1 MGLLSWLSLDKKR
14 GGDNALD
21 RDKGEGP
28 SKKHTGAAAASAP
41 KTRSR
46 APSEERDR
54 QPSKKNASSKKNS
67 AASDKKRKQVK
78 DSQKKS
84 SSSASRKQQQQ
95 QEKNKASG
103 SGIAGRATRGGA
115 TANGGRGRSSSPPRA
130 TANGINKRSGG
141 RDGANNNRN
150 MSPPRKQQQ
159 QEKKAEVYKKA
170 SKKRRRDA
178 SPSSPTTSTAEAAAA
193 ADAPKRQQQQQ
204 QLNIAGATTTT
215 GGLKRVRSSWRLRPL
230 IVDEKLRVFV
240 EGRDEELLHYDGGE
254 FWKWLKDCEVGAADP
269 TDGFPYPLVVQD
281 SDLRTVLEIKEPAAI
296 LPQTAA
302 AAVAA
307 ATAKRAKKNASDG
320 TAAITVPTWSVLPE
334 KQRADAMLR
343 AMDPSDVPVVN
354 RNAGGDTSLP
364 DVHGSSAAA
373 AAVAAAWSSAQAAL
387 ASDPPFLRYVQP
399 TPDDLD
405 LAIEYDLDEEDEE
418 WLATYNE
425 SVKRHGGGNSKARSA
440 KKPLAEEWLEHLI
453 DRMEKEYTAELQR
466 HPEKWVLGAGAG
478 NNIGDGAAPEVSLP
492 PIEEVFPLE
501 KCLQLE
507 GINQYESV
515 VKAVYKYWVVKHRKA
530 GRPLIPRLWY
540 EPPWDKKAAA
550 RRLASADGAEE
561 DGGDGVFA
569 GHESPLALAGIRK
582 RRMDAMEVRGR
593 FENIR
598 RDLEAARTLAD
609 QVRRREKLKR
619 REAQLLKEEWAARMQ
634 DVADG
639 QRVVL
644 VKGKLKERPPQ
655 VHALKMLS
663 RAGAHDSRSAAA
675 QAAAAVLGFDP
686 FDLGGEIMPAV
697 AEDRAARLAAR
708 RDARDAAAGFL
719 LFPTRPA
726 AKTQPPP
733 STTSQRPLSR
743 PVSALHRPASAAGGS
758 RSGAGAGVRGPAPV
772 RGVTRDPHCVWCG
785 SETSDSLLLGC
796 RTCHRCFC
804 FKCFQRRPG
813 LGVNNWSRAVKDAL
827 YQCVICRG
835 LENEEDG
842 DLELQELGYDGG
854 TGGNASADASK
865 RRAARAADRGGGS
878 AFYEV
883 EGGADGLPKVIQPR
897 RATGQFAPFP
907 KSSDPAIS
915 EEEEEDV
922 AAPDDSDSETEDSS
936 SDDSSSSDDDDVD
949 SSDSDSSS
957 SSDDDSESEG
967 EEAFFDKEESEQAE
981 VDSTDESSSS
991 DDEEEDEEAPGVII
1005 TTSRRH
1011 GQRDRQQSIPKA
1023 TATPAVKK
1031 RQLKKKDTKTTSSA
1045 KKNQNRKQKQS
1056 LSPRRLPR
1064 RYNGDAGYEGDEA
1077 AAALE
1082 EAEAAISNGKKV
1094 PRELLSLLRRKSKA
1108 SSKQQT
1114 AAAAAA
1120 AKNKKDNRPSSR
1132 KGVLDG
1138 KNKKKGRGP
1147 GVIATAATKV
1157 KSGEGP
1163 SGGSSGKR
1171 KREAAKIPAPA
1182 SAQKGKKKRRSGS
1195 GMSRADVE
1203 IMLQQA
1209 VTTPSRKLR
1218 SGKK

>member
-1 MGLLSWLSLDKKR
+1 M
-14 GGDNALD
+14 
-21 RDKGEGP
+21 
-28 SKKHTGAAAASAP
+28 
-41 KTRSR
+41 
-46 APSEERDR
+46 
-54 QPSKKNASSKKNS
+54 
-67 AASDKKRKQVK
+67 
-78 DSQKKS
+78 
-84 SSSASRKQQQQ
+84 
-95 QEKNKASG
+95 
-103 SGIAGRATRGGA
+103 
-115 TANGGRGRSSSPPRA
+115 
-130 TANGINKRSGG
+130 
-141 RDGANNNRN
+141 
-150 MSPPRKQQQ
+150 
-159 QEKKAEVYKKA
+159 
-170 SKKRRRDA
+170 
-178 SPSSPTTSTAEAAAA
+178 
-193 ADAPKRQQQQQ
+193 
-204 QLNIAGATTTT
+204 
-215 GGLKRVRSSWRLRPL
+215 KRVRSSWRLRPL

-254 FWKWLKDCEVGAADP
+254 FWKWLKDCEVGLADP
-269 TDGFPYPLVVQD
+269 ADGFPYPLVVQD
-281 SDLRTVLEIKEPAAI
+281 SDLRTVLEIKEPAA
-296 LPQTAA
+296 LPPQTAA

-320 TAAITVPTWSVLPE
+320 TASITVPTWSVLPE

-343 AMDPSDVPVVN
+343 AMDPNDRPVVN
-354 RNAGGDTSLP
+354 RNAGDDSLP
-364 DVHGSSAAA
+364 DIHGASAAA
-373 AAVAAAWSSAQAAL
+373 AAVAAAWTSAQAAL

-405 LAIEYDLDEEDEE
+405 LSIEYDLDEEDEE
-418 WLATYNE
+418 WLANYNE
-425 SVKRHGGGNSKARSA
+425 SVKKHGGGNSKARSA

-478 NNIGDGAAPEVSLP
+478 NNIGDGSAPEVSLP

-550 RRLASADGAEE
+550 RRLASAAGEGD

-582 RRMDAMEVRGR
+582 RRMDIMEVRGR

-639 QRVVL
+639 QKVVV
-644 VKGKLKERPPQ
+644 VKGRLKNRPPQ
-655 VHALKMLS
+655 VHALRMLS

-708 RDARDAAAGFL
+708 RDARDAAAAGFL
-719 LFPTRPA
+719 FPMRPA
-726 AKTQPPP
+726 QPPP
-733 STTSQRPLSR
+733 STMQRPS
-743 PVSALHRPASAAGGS
+743 SRPASVMQRPAAGAAAAAA
-758 RSGAGAGVRGPAPV
+758 AGASGGGGGIRGPVPAP
-772 RGVTRDPHCVWCG
+772 GITRDPHCVWCG
-785 SETSDSLLLGC
+785 SDATYSSLLGC

-813 LGVNNWSRAVKDAL
+813 LGVNNWSRAVKNTR

-842 DLELQELGYDGG
+842 DLELQELGYDGAG
-854 TGGNASADASK
+854 GSGSGGNANAAAQAAAAAAAQSQK
-865 RRAARAADRGGGS
+865 RAERAAGRGGGFAADFGFES
-878 AFYEV
+878 EYA
-883 EGGADGLPKVIQPR
+883 EGLGADGLPKAIQPR

-907 KSSDPAIS
+907 KSPPAAAAADEGEEEE
-915 EEEEEDV
+915 EEEEEDT
-922 AAPDDSDSETEDSS
+922 ETSTSS
-936 SDDSSSSDDDDVD
+936 DSSSSDDDSDSD
-949 SSDSDSSS
+949 SSTSSSDSDSE
-957 SSDDDSESEG
+957 DSGSEG

-981 VDSTDESSSS
+981 GSA
-991 DDEEEDEEAPGVII
+991 DDDISEGEEEEEESEGEESEEEEEEVPVVVVVAS
-1005 TTSRRH
+1005 TAAERRA
-1011 GQRDRQQSIPKA
+1011 QKKLQQPKSKA
-1023 TATPAVKK
+1023 AATPATK
-1031 RQLKKKDTKTTSSA
+1031 QQPLKKTTTTKDTTSKNKKTAVAS
-1045 KKNQNRKQKQS
+1045 KLKQKQNPT
-1056 LSPRRLPR
+1056 PRRTPR
-1064 RYNGDAGYEGDEA
+1064 RGEAASEDMDEDLVDAA

-1082 EAEAAISNGKKV
+1082 EAEAAVSTGKKV

-1108 SSKQQT
+1108 SSKQQSK
-1114 AAAAAA
+1114 AAAATAKAKKENKLTSKAKASPPKSASKA
-1120 AKNKKDNRPSSR
+1120 AKNNDK
-1132 KGVLDG
+1132 
-1138 KNKKKGRGP
+1138 KKKGGSTL
-1147 GVIATAATKV
+1147 GVVPTTATKNTK
-1157 KSGEGP
+1157 KSG
-1163 SGGSSGKR
+1163 SGGGAASGSGSVK
-1171 KREAAKIPAPA
+1171 KKGAKPPPA
-1182 SAQKGKKKRRSGS
+1182 SAQKSKKRRSGS

-1218 SGKK
+1218 SGFVKSKKK

>member
-1 MGLLSWLSLDKKR
+1 M
-14 GGDNALD
+14 
-21 RDKGEGP
+21 
-28 SKKHTGAAAASAP
+28 
-41 KTRSR
+41 
-46 APSEERDR
+46 
-54 QPSKKNASSKKNS
+54 
-67 AASDKKRKQVK
+67 K
-78 DSQKKS
+78 DSPKKP
-84 SSSASRKQQQQ
+84 SSASRTQQRQR
-95 QEKNKASG
+95 QETNKASG
-103 SGIAGRATRGGA
+103 SGVAVRATRGGGA
-115 TANGGRGRSSSPPRA
+115 TANGGRRRSTSPTQA
-130 TANGINKRSGG
+130 TANGVNKRSHGG
-141 RDGANNNRN
+141 DRGGGASHRKT
-150 MSPPRKQQQ
+150 SPPRKQQKQ
-159 QEKKAEVYKKA
+159 QQKKAEKA
-170 SKKRRRDA
+170 SKKRRRDP
-178 SPSSPTTSTAEAAAA
+178 SPSSPSTSTAEED
-193 ADAPKRQQQQQ
+193 DAPKRRHQQQQQ
-204 QLNIAGATTTT
+204 HLNTANAGAATTT

-269 TDGFPYPLVVQD
+269 THGFPYPLVVHD

-296 LPQTAA
+296 PPQTAA

-307 ATAKRAKKNASDG
+307 ARAKRAKKNASDG

-343 AMDPSDVPVVN
+343 AMDPNDVPVVN
-354 RNAGGDTSLP
+354 RNIGDDNSLP

-418 WLATYNE
+418 WLANYNE
-425 SVKRHGGGNSKARSA
+425 SVKKHGGANSKARSA
-440 KKPLAEEWLEHLI
+440 KKYLAEEWLEHLI

-507 GINQYESV
+507 GIIQYESV
-515 VKAVYKYWVVKHRKA
+515 VKSVYKYWVVKHRKA

-550 RRLASADGAEE
+550 RRLASAGAEE

-582 RRMDAMEVRGR
+582 RRMDFMEVRSR

-639 QRVVL
+639 QKVIL
-644 VKGKLKERPPQ
+644 TKGKLKNRPPQ

-708 RDARDAAAGFL
+708 RDARDAAAAGFM
-719 LFPTRPA
+719 FPIHPA
-726 AKTQPPP
+726 ARTQPPP
-733 STTSQRPLSR
+733 PTSGQRPSSR
-743 PVSALHRPASAAGGS
+743 PASALQRPASAAGGS
-758 RSGAGAGVRGPAPV
+758 GVGAGTGVRGPAPAP
-772 RGVTRDPHCVWCG
+772 GVTRDPRCVWCG
-785 SETSDSLLLGC
+785 SKTSDSLLLGC
-796 RTCHRCFC
+796 RNCRRCFC

-813 LGVNNWSRAVKDAL
+813 LGVNNWSRAVKDAR

-854 TGGNASADASK
+854 SGGGNA
-865 RRAARAADRGGGS
+865 RAAATSTRNRAERAAIRDRGGGGGGN
-878 AFYEV
+878 AFYEI
-883 EGGADGLPKVIQPR
+883 EGADGLSKLVQPR

-907 KSSDPAIS
+907 KSPVPAIIS
-915 EEEEEDV
+915 EEEEEEEAV
-922 AAPDDSDSETEDSS
+922 AVSDDINSATTSSNDSLPSS
-936 SDDSSSSDDDDVD
+936 SDDSSDD
-949 SSDSDSSS
+949 SSDSNSSSSS
-957 SSDDDSESEG
+957 SSDDESESEG

-981 VDSTDESSSS
+981 GSADEESESS
-991 DDEEEDEEAPGVII
+991 DDEEEDEEGVPVATTT
-1005 TTSRRH
+1005 TTSQHLSNGSRH
-1011 GQRDRQQSIPKA
+1011 RPTPKA
-1023 TATPAVKK
+1023 ISATKK
-1031 RQLKKKDTKTTSSA
+1031 HQLKRNDSKKKKTPSA
-1045 KKNQNRKQKQS
+1045 TKKNQSDDRS
-1056 LSPRRLPR
+1056 HALSTRRTPRRFDS
-1064 RYNGDAGYEGDEA
+1064 NSSDEGDEA
-1077 AAALE
+1077 AADALKK
-1082 EAEAAISNGKKV
+1082 AEAAVSTGKKV

-1114 AAAAAA
+1114 AAGASGARSN
-1120 AKNKKDNRPSSR
+1120 NKKDSKSKPSSS
-1132 KGVLDG
+1132 KALQNA
-1138 KNKKKGRGP
+1138 KNKKKGTAP
-1147 GVIATAATKV
+1147 GITTTGKG
-1157 KSGEGP
+1157 KSGEGGA
-1163 SGGSSGKR
+1163 GGSANGK
-1171 KREAAKIPAPA
+1171 KGAANAAQAPA
-1182 SAQKGKKKRRSGS
+1182 SAQKGKKNRRSGS

-1218 SGKK
+1218 SGRN